1 MRTCLY
7 MGRCG
12 DHRWH
17 VCVRGDCGVAWQRD
31 WKSGSYVEL
40 IRHVVSLQRV
50 KTRRNT
56 RIRQIKIRERLLAI
70 ILP

>member
-31 WKSGSYVEL
+31 WESGSYVEL
-40 IRHVVSLQRV
+40 IHHVAYLQRSQDQ
-50 KTRRNT
+50 KKNKDT
-56 RIRQIKIRERLLAI
+56 ISQD
-70 ILP
+70 